1 MKRGDEKRLIYIYV
15 VDLLNPKE
23 KQQIGNIMINA
34 EISMGT
40 LFLQNKEATK
50 GTLLCFKDP
59 LKQEQTVFH

>member
-1 MKRGDEKRLIYIYV
+1 MKRGDEKRQFMY

-23 KQQIGNIMINA
+23 KQQKGNIMING

-40 LFLQNKEATK
+40 LSIQNKEATE

-59 LKQEQTVFH
+59 LKQE